1 MLARP
6 ARRSTVRRLAGSDA
20 GFLFVE
26 SPTQSSTCVDIAELG
41 LATDGRGALTLPEL
55 RRHLAERLHLVPH
68 LRWRIETIPLQIAHP
83 VWVRDADFDLDYHLR
98 ELTVDEPGN
107 PADLDRLV
115 AEHATAPLDR
125 RHPLWQIVLVHGLAG
140 GRQALVFRFHH
151 SVADG
156 AGLITTIGEL
166 FSERPVPPAPPFRGE
181 SPSRF
186 RVFLVALLHQLRA
199 WVVAPRLLRTTLR
212 RFKATD
218 ARRES
223 APVPVPRP
231 MGDAPPSRLNR
242 SDDAL
247 RTFARTRLPLADVQA
262 VKNAAGT
269 PMSDVVLALVAGALR
284 RSLLMS
290 GELPDTPL
298 VVNVP
303 LGTDPP
309 GAPPRTSGNVFANFF
324 AYLATDVDDPKERL
338 AAIAANTAESKVQLD
353 TLGIDTLPNWLDR
366 FPPAIAGPVARRM
379 ARRLR
384 EGEHNPDFN
393 VLVSNVRIPSDPRSI
408 GTRPFT
414 RFSMSGPVADGAGLN
429 ITVAGCHPHLEVAI
443 TANPAAV
450 PDPHE
455 LGALLKGAL
464 AELLRAFDLRP
475 TSTTGATP
483 GASTQR

>member
-1 MLARP
+1 M
-6 ARRSTVRRLAGSDA
+6 RRLAGSDA

-26 SPTQSSTCVDIAELG
+26 SPTQSSTCIDIAELG
-41 LATDGRGALTLPEL
+41 PAADGRGPLALPEL
-55 RRHLAERLHLVPH
+55 RHHLDARLHLVPH
-68 LRWRIETIPLQIAHP
+68 LRWRLETVPLEIAHP
-83 VWVRDADFDLDYHLR
+83 VWVRDADFDLDYHVR
-98 ELTVDEPGN
+98 ELTVDAPGA
-107 PADLDRLV
+107 PADLDRLI
-115 AEHATAPLDR
+115 AEHCTAPLDR
-125 RHPLWQIVLVHGLAG
+125 RHPLWQVVLVHGLAG

-156 AGLITTIGEL
+156 AGLITTIEEL

-181 SPSRF
+181 SPSRLQ
-186 RVFLVALLHQLRA
+186 VFLVALLHQLRA
-199 WVVAPRLLRTTLR
+199 WLAAPRLLRTTLR
-212 RFKATD
+212 RFRETD

-242 SDDAL
+242 SDDAV
-247 RTFARTRLPLADVQA
+247 RTFARARLSLADVQA

-269 PMSDVVLALVAGALR
+269 TMSDVVLAMVAGALR

-290 GELPDTPL
+290 DELPETPL

-309 GAPPRTSGNVFANFF
+309 DAPRRTSGNVFANFF
-324 AYLATDVDDPKERL
+324 AYLATDVEDPRQRL
-338 AAIAANTAESKVQLD
+338 EAIAANTAESKVQLD
-353 TLGIDTLPNWLDR
+353 VLGIDTLPSWLDR

-384 EGEHNPDFN
+384 EGDHNPDFN
-393 VLVSNVRIPSDPRSI
+393 VLVSNVRIPGEPRSI
-408 GTRPFT
+408 GTRPFS

-429 ITVAGCHPHLEVAI
+429 ITVAGCAPHLEVAI

-464 AELLRAFDLRP
+464 AELLKAYDLTPRSVEAAAAGSRA
-475 TSTTGATP
+475 
-483 GASTQR
+483 